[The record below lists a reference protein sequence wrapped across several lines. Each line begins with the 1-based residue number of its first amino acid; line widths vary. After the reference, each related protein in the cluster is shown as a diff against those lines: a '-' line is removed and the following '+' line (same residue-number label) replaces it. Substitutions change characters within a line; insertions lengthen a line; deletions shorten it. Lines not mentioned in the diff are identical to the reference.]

1 VLEDLKLA
9 ASTFMTEDPRS
20 AQSLLDAK
28 RRLNAMERATG
39 RRHLGRLE
47 AAQPGGLEGSTLHL
61 AILRDLRR
69 VNPHVSTIAY
79 DVLGLMDPLDNQHK
93 PAGDAAA

>member
-1 VLEDLKLA
+1 
-9 ASTFMTEDPRS
+9 
-20 AQSLLDAK
+20 
-28 RRLNAMERATG
+28 MERATG